1 MKLIHKIATEICI
14 YIKQEKIFR
23 SLWNFVF
30 FFLLIFVD
38 KDYTT
43 KLNLTPAS
51 STTDQRLQRSEK

>member
-23 SLWNFVF
+23 SSWNFVF
-30 FFLLIFVD
+30 FLIIFVD